1 MRIYAFILSTL
12 MLLLIF
18 SLLGDLISFETINK
32 ETAEYLMTLLQE
44 ESGSQNIV
52 TAVYLQTRVFD
63 TLFETLLLLVSIVGV
78 LHFSKGK
85 GGRDKRW

>member
-1 MRIYAFILSTL
+1 MKIYAMILSSL

-18 SLLGDLISFETINK
+18 SLLGDFINFETINT
-32 ETAEYLMTLLQE
+32 ETADYLMNVLQG
-44 ESGSQNIV
+44 ESGSENIV

-85 GGRDKRW
+85 GGKNKRW